1 MLKQVQH
8 DIDKLIYYNQI
19 MAEFISTFIT
29 GFQDVVKA
37 DLEKRFAGIKI
48 LNLYDGLVHYKF
60 DGDSHQL
67 EKINYFN
74 NTFFV
79 LKTMKGKGLSFP
91 SLVGAVCSS
100 KSYFLVNK
108 GSFRV
113 RFQQENQFAK
123 VDKNLT
129 RRVEEFVLRNSKLK
143 LDRLSPTNEIWF
155 CIRREGF
162 AFCGELISKR
172 EFTEKNLNQGELR
185 PEIAYLICAYAEL
198 PLNAVVADPFCGY
211 GSIPIQLGK
220 RFKCGKIFA
229 SDIDKT
235 KIELLGKKFNVVPEP
250 VEGPPVDP
258 ALRQAQGPHDGAQ
271 GQQIDLRQADAFEL
285 DHIQDSSID
294 KIITDPPWGLWE
306 SIPDIEAFYNKM
318 FVSFLRVLKPEG
330 SMTIL
335 SARTKE
341 LEDAATAQGLTIKK
355 SLHTLVN
362 GKKASVYYLYKYAG

>member
-1 MLKQVQH
+1 
-8 DIDKLIYYNQI
+8 

-29 GFQDVVKA
+29 GFQDVVKT
-37 DLEKRFAGIKI
+37 DLEQRFANIKI

-129 RRVEEFVLRNSKLK
+129 RKVEEYVLRNSKLK

-155 CIRREGF
+155 CTRREGF
-162 AFCGELISKR
+162 AFCGELISHR
-172 EFTEKNLNQGELR
+172 EFTEKNLNKGELR
-185 PEIAYLICAYAEL
+185 PEIAYLICCYAQLSEGS
-198 PLNAVVADPFCGY
+198 VVSDPFCGY
-211 GSIPIQLGK
+211 GSIPIQLEK
-220 RFKCGKIFA
+220 RFKCSKIYV
-229 SDIDKT
+229 SDIDKE
-235 KIELLGKKFNVVPEP
+235 KIDLVSKKLGVVLEP

-258 ALRQAQGPHDGAQ
+258 ALRQAQGPHNGAQ
-271 GQQIDLRQADAFEL
+271 GQQIDVRQSDAFEL
-285 DHIQDSSID
+285 AHIPDNSLDAIV
-294 KIITDPPWGLWE
+294 TDPPWGLWE
-306 SIPDIEAFYNKM
+306 NIPDIQDFYNKM
-318 FVSFLRVLKPEG
+318 FVSSRRVLKPQG
-330 SMTIL
+330 TMTIL
-335 SARTKE
+335 SARTTE
-341 LEDAATAQGLTIKK
+341 LEAAASAQGLKIQK

-362 GKKASVYYLYKYAG
+362 GKKATVYHLSSRT